1 MSEDSRT
8 VKIDSES
15 DVATD
20 VVTDEVRPTVPLID
34 RVVDG
39 RYRIVK
45 PLSTGGMGSVFL
57 GKQLNVDRDVAIKLI
72 SSSSSGLETRFK
84 REAQALAAV
93 THPAIVEIHDFIS
106 AKVEGQYFLVMAYID
121 GIDLEEFLS
130 LQPKGKLKPAE
141 VLSLIIPVASAMV
154 ELHASGIIHRDIK
167 PSNIVRFLRA
177 DKRAGVKL
185 VDFGIARREIDPNLT
200 AEGIIMGTPPYL
212 APEVMLGKK
221 HSKASDVYAL
231 AATMFELLTGSAPFG
246 KDELHEIMK
255 RTVHDPVALP
265 DELKGKPL
273 GLFLADLLVK
283 DPARRPGAFEVLQR
297 LEKMP
302 PGRQDSPATITFDA
316 ITSPSP
322 PGGVET
328 VASTQTAQAEGDV
341 PRQNAA
347 SRASDRILH
356 QLTAQEPPS
365 RMGRAMLF
373 ALVGLVVGGLVMY
386 FLRSGGDT
394 KPADPPSASGPSA
407 AVVAPDA
414 GARAPTPTVD
424 GAAKR
429 PPPRPVMTRPAPTPD
444 AAVVKTMA
452 PPVEPMAPPSRWVLI
467 KQCKKN
473 RHQPLVM
480 LRLAQK
486 ILASKTHD
494 VDALEHARRVLHV
507 LLQGGCVKPFT
518 KLQRQAAYFLA
529 MLYIH
534 KGACY
539 SAKNV
544 WRMYARRFKKA
555 FPYRKTPPFPPCKLK
570 RKSKRR

>member
-8 VKIDSES
+8 VKISSES
-15 DVATD
+15 DMIVPEGAQ
-20 VVTDEVRPTVPLID
+20 PTAGLID

-45 PLSTGGMGSVFL
+45 PLSTGGMGTVFL
-57 GKQLNVDRDVAIKLI
+57 GTQLNVDRDVAIKLI
-72 SSSSSGLETRFK
+72 TSSSPGLETRFQ

-130 LQPKGKLKPAE
+130 LQPKGRLKAPE
-141 VLSLIIPVASAMV
+141 VLSLIIPVVSAMV

-231 AATMFELLTGSAPFG
+231 AATMFELLTGTAPFG

-255 RTVHDPVALP
+255 RTVHDPVVLP
-265 DELKGKPL
+265 DVIKDTPL
-273 GLFLADLLVK
+273 GSFLEELLVK
-283 DPARRPGAFEVLQR
+283 DPDKRPDAMAVLR
-297 LEKMP
+297 TLERIY
-302 PGRQDSPATITFDA
+302 PGREDSPATITFDA
-316 ITSPSP
+316 ITAPSP

-328 VASTQTAQAEGDV
+328 VSSTGTIDAEDGV
-341 PRQNAA
+341 PRRISA
-347 SRASDRILH
+347 SRASDRILQ
-356 QLTAQEPPS
+356 QLDPPKP
-365 RMGRAMLF
+365 RVGVVPAVLF
-373 ALVGLVVGGLVMY
+373 AVFGLVLGALVMY
-386 FLRSGGDT
+386 LLRPGDPGNSHKSPKRSGT
-394 KPADPPSASGPSA
+394 SA
-407 AVVAPDA
+407 ALVVQDA
-414 GARAPTPTVD
+414 GAKAIAPPVD
-424 GAAKR
+424 AATIQR
-429 PPPRPVMTRPAPTPD
+429 PPPRPVVMRPVPID
-444 AAVVKTMA
+444 AAVSNTMA
-452 PPVEPMAPPSRWVLI
+452 PPVEPMAPPSQMKLI
-467 KQCKKN
+467 KRCKKS
-473 RHQPLVM
+473 RSQPGRM
-480 LRLAQK
+480 LAEAQK
-486 ILASKTHD
+486 ILASGTTD
-494 VDALEHARRVLHV
+494 PDTVELGRRILHV

-529 MLYIH
+529 KLYIH

-544 WRMYARRFKKA
+544 WRMYARRYKRA
-555 FPYRKTPPFPPCKLK
+555 FPYRKSPPFPACKLK
-570 RKSKRR
+570 RK

>member
-8 VKIDSES
+8 VKISSES
-15 DVATD
+15 GLVPPEG
-20 VVTDEVRPTVPLID
+20 VHPTVPLID

-72 SSSSSGLETRFK
+72 SSNSPGLETRFQ

-255 RTVHDPVALP
+255 RTVHDPVVLP
-265 DELKGKPL
+265 EELKDKPL
-273 GLFLADLLVK
+273 GQFLVDLLVK
-283 DPARRPGAFEVLQR
+283 DPARRPDAIEVLGR
-297 LEKMP
+297 LERMP
-302 PGRQDSPATITFDA
+302 PGRTDSPATITIDA

-322 PGGVET
+322 SEGVET
-328 VASTQTAQAEGDV
+328 VVSTQTAPAEAGV

-347 SRASDRILH
+347 SRASDRILQH
-356 QLTAQEPPS
+356 LEAQKPQS
-365 RMGRAMLF
+365 RMGRALVF

-386 FLRSGGDT
+386 LLRPGGDS
-394 KPADPPSASGPSA
+394 KPAAPPSTSGPSA
-407 AVVAPDA
+407 AMVAPDA
-414 GARAPTPTVD
+414 GAIALAPQVD
-424 GAAKR
+424 AAAAKR

-444 AAVVKTMA
+444 AAVSGTMA
-452 PPVEPMAPPSRWVLI
+452 PSVEPMAPPSKRTLI
-467 KQCKKN
+467 KRCRKS
-473 RHQPLVM
+473 RYQPRIM

-486 ILASKTHD
+486 ILASKTYD
-494 VDALEHARRVLHV
+494 VDALEYARRVLHV

-529 MLYIH
+529 KLYIH
-534 KGACY
+534 KGACF

-544 WRMYARRFKKA
+544 WRMYARRYKKA
-555 FPYRKTPPFPPCKLK
+555 FPYRKKPPFPPCKLK
-570 RKSKRR
+570 RK